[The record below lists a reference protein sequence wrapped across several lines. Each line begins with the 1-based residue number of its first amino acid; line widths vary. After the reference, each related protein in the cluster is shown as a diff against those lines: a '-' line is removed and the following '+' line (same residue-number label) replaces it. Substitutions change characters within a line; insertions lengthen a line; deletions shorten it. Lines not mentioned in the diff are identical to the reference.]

1 MAAEGDFSM
10 IRDEMTRMTYED
22 MYAAITKA
30 EAWADMKK
38 EPTGAGFMFSS
49 DSHISRI
56 HAKLIDRVGHSG
68 ASMACTMRAMQHLA
82 QVGWSTFIAPYAA
95 AATSPVDTDPVPA

>member
-1 MAAEGDFSM
+1 MTAEGDFSM
-10 IRDEMTRMTYED
+10 IRDEMTRTAYED

-49 DSHISRI
+49 DSHIGRI
-56 HAKLIDRVGHSG
+56 HGHLIDRVGHSG

-82 QVGWSTFIAPYAA
+82 QVGWASFIAPYASA
-95 AATSPVDTDPVPA
+95 QP